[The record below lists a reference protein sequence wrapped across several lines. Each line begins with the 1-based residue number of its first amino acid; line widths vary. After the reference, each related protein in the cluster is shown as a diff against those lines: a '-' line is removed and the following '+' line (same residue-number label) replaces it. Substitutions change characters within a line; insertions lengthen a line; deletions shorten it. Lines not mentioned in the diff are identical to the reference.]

1 MYLAVPFGVEGIAAV
16 VAGSSLLFLVLSQQ
30 LANRLIALPFHQYL
44 RALFRPLLV
53 VATVG
58 VTLAIA
64 RPLLSGSAIAILAQG
79 AVVAALAG
87 LTGLR
92 LFAWD
97 LCRAS
102 WQSLRGR
109 RASG

>member
-1 MYLAVPFGVEGIAAV
+1 M
-16 VAGSSLLFLVLSQQ
+16 
-30 LANRLIALPFHQYL
+30 
-44 RALFRPLLV
+44 
-53 VATVG
+53 ATVG